1 MNGEVL
7 EPTTH
12 HRDEE
17 RYFYKHDR
25 ELIHK
30 EKRATAERKQAA
42 ATGCIFDEG
51 ELALSEKLQL
61 EREKL
66 SVEMGEG

>member
-17 RYFYKHDR
+17 RYFYRHNR
-25 ELIHK
+25 ELIHTYRHK
-30 EKRATAERKQAA
+30 ANEERDKRATAERKQAA
-42 ATGCIFDEG
+42 ATGCIFDDG
-51 ELALSEKLQL
+51 ELALSESSSSK
-61 EREKL
+61 E
-66 SVEMGEG
+66 